1 MNFYVLECI
10 ITKNKN
16 NIMIETIGIYS
27 SEHLAQH
34 YKAMCTRDLTI
45 DEKKWMIFEY
55 RPVAIDRSPDFITM
69 HSSGISIQDEV
80 DKILFNMV
88 KKGYLEQL
96 VGEDGKFYYELT
108 EKGREG
114 WPEE

>member
-1 MNFYVLECI
+1 
-10 ITKNKN
+10 
-16 NIMIETIGIYS
+16 MIETIGIYS

-55 RPVAIDRSPDFITM
+55 REIAVDQAPDFIT
-69 HSSGISIQDEV
+69 SSGGINIQDEV
-80 DKILFNMV
+80 DKILFKMV
-88 KKGYLEQL
+88 KNGYLEQL

-108 EKGREG
+108 KKGRDTEFG
-114 WPEE
+114 E